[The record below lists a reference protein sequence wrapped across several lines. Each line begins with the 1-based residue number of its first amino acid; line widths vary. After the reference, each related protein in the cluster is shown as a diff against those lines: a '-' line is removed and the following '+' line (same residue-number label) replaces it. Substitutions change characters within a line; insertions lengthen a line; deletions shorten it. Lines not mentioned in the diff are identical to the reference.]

1 MPSTDD
7 SDIDDD
13 NDNDILIEEN
23 DDDVPEDFEP
33 TTFFESQKQLCY
45 FKMIDKFFKKCPLDL
60 REKMVKI
67 INSESIIS
75 LRVLEWVV
83 TKSSSKTINI
93 KLSDNEYYSINI
105 MYKAQLK
112 SYKKKNFDF
121 FRRDRK
127 FRYVYDKDTNIIITR
142 NIENKPIYKF
152 DFDTKKILQIFQS
165 TKEAA
170 IHFEITT
177 STILRYIA
185 VEKIFSNK
193 KDTNKNILLSYSNN
207 IDNLEI
213 NQITKVIKPRR
224 FKKLYTYYNN
234 SIQLFFEYK
243 GPSDAAAKLKIG
255 QCTVHR
261 HINNKK
267 PLNIIYNNERI
278 SIIFSYTSF

>member
-1 MPSTDD
+1 MMNEKKEILNTFNGLSQTSEKLNLEIKTI
-7 SDIDDD
+7 SDIIRYSKVIEYD
-13 NDNDILIEEN
+13 NQKVTLI
-23 DDDVPEDFEP
+23 
-33 TTFFESQKQLCY
+33 
-45 FKMIDKFFKKCPLDL
+45 
-60 REKMVKI
+60 
-67 INSESIIS
+67 
-75 LRVLEWVV
+75 
-83 TKSSSKTINI
+83 
-93 KLSDNEYYSINI
+93 
-105 MYKAQLK
+105 
-112 SYKKKNFDF
+112 
-121 FRRDRK
+121 
-127 FRYVYDKDTNIIITR
+127 YDKDTNIIITR